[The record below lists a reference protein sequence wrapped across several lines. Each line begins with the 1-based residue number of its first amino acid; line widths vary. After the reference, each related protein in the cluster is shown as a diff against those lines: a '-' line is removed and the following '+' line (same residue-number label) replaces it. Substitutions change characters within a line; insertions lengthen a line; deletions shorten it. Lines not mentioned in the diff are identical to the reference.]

1 MADKPIQI
9 GSITK
14 TADLL
19 GERAGEVSNVS
30 KTVNEMQR
38 DVNQRIT
45 EVEQQF
51 GDADQIKEVQE
62 ATVGILRKMSSAM
75 GSFADGVTSITAGVA
90 TSTKDAISQYGKAIS
105 EDISY
110 NKQSIVA
117 TALSRTTPLFGYFAA
132 KFMET
137 DVFQTAKER
146 MKKSIG
152 QVFSGVGKTISGFV
166 KGKEK
171 AEPVPKMQHGG
182 YVEKGGMV
190 EVHAG
195 EIVAPIEKVL
205 DKVDATV
212 SATQDL
218 AKITKRAQLNT
229 LAKMG
234 TFVRTNEEMQKV
246 GLFKGFMR
254 AMRQVQTQYE
264 EPANIRSLRALLAI
278 QDTLGATIGTWPQVW
293 QKMLI
298 THPTFRNIMF
308 SLRTMGNIFL
318 NYPARLAYGVFKSR
332 GGYTGHLSQKRNP
345 YEQLN
350 YNVGLLYS
358 EGMWR
363 LDNIAKFTRAT
374 ATASRDLS
382 SFVTGTKYAPLTGV
396 PSFVWSLAG
405 LARSGLRMIAKPIEK
420 WIIKQG
426 EKKGGMFGL
435 IARAL
440 TVELEAPFVK
450 LINMLPSVK
459 EMQDI
464 YGKGT
469 GLAGGGVMGYLPQ
482 EDAIVKIVQG
492 QLEPLPV
499 KMIEYD
505 GDVMDAEI
513 IKTETSKDTL
523 SGINSLYEGWK
534 KQHKVQKK
542 QLGLQKIQTKTIK
555 EMNAREKLKFFMGLL
570 LKPLALIKQGVMIAI
585 GAVGAAL
592 AKLGLSKGFLGK
604 FLSGAKFA
612 KFLGPAVGVIMA
624 AGLGVAIGTWI
635 NKYVGPW
642 LNKKWDQMFAES
654 RKAQG
659 EVVDKSFEA
668 SKVARK
674 TEGIKGLTARY
685 QTALTA
691 RTFQQQKQAGYGTD
705 PKLGLIQKGQQEYFN
720 ANISE
725 YLKYPVDSLSAFR
738 NEWMASGQYGTG
750 GYGPRAHIFGW
761 GTDPIEYGKRREMN
775 FLMWLQK
782 NKKGRSEAE
791 IQAEANAWSK
801 RVRSAQ
807 GVSLSTLTTVADKAG
822 TYIADKYKIAE
833 GEFKEGVAAGYVAAE
848 AIREGVQEQVG
859 ALKDQA
865 KEFGTGMQHQTTQI
879 VTSVTDNSQRM
890 VKKGSAGVQNL
901 YNNLR
906 NTVITGKTMDD
917 PIMFD

>member
-1 MADKPIQI
+1 MVDKPIKV

-19 GERAGEVSNVS
+19 DEKVSEISNVS

-45 EVEQQF
+45 EVEKQF
-51 GDADQIKEVQE
+51 GDSDQIQEVQE

-75 GSFADGVTSITAGVA
+75 GSFAEGVTSVTAGVA
-90 TSTKDAISQYGKAIS
+90 SSTKDAIGQYGKAIS

-137 DVFQTAKER
+137 DVFQSAKER
-146 MKKSIG
+146 MKASIG
-152 QVFSGVGKTISGFV
+152 QAFSGVGKTISGFV

-171 AEPVPKMQHGG
+171 AEPIPKMQSGG

-234 TFVRTNEEMQKV
+234 TFVRTNEEMQKT

-264 EPANIRSLRALLAI
+264 EPANLRSLRALLAI
-278 QDTLGATIGTWPQVW
+278 QQTLGATIGTWPQVW
-293 QKMLI
+293 QKMLLS
-298 THPTFRNIMF
+298 HPTFRNIMF
-308 SLRTMGNIFL
+308 SLKTMGNIFI
-318 NYPARLAYGVFKSR
+318 NYPARIAYGVFKSR

-363 LDNIAKFTRAT
+363 LDNIAKFTRAGAA
-374 ATASRDLS
+374 ATRDLS
-382 SFVTGTKYAPLTGV
+382 SFITGTKYAPITGV
-396 PSFVWSLAG
+396 PSFIWSIASF
-405 LARSGLRMIAKPIEK
+405 ARSGLRMISKPIEK

-426 EKKGGMFGL
+426 TKKGGMFGL

-450 LINMLPSVK
+450 LINMMPRVK

-469 GLAGGGVMGYLPQ
+469 GLAGGGIMGYTPK
-482 EDAIVKIVQG
+482 EDPEKPI
-492 QLEPLPV
+492 PV
-499 KMIEYD
+499 KVIEYD

-513 IKTETSKDTL
+513 IKVEKTKQL
-523 SGINSLYEGWK
+523 VSGVNSLHEGWQ
-534 KQHKVQKK
+534 KQHKIQKK

-555 EMNAREKLKFFMGLL
+555 EMNAREKLKFFMSLL
-570 LKPLALIKQGVMIAI
+570 LKPLALIKQGVGIAI
-585 GAVGAAL
+585 GAIGAAL
-592 AKLGLSKGFLGK
+592 GKLGLTKGFLGK
-604 FLSGAKFA
+604 FLSGAQFA
-612 KFLGPAVGVIMA
+612 KFIGPALGVLMA
-624 AGLGVAIGTWI
+624 AGLGVAIGTI
-635 NKYVGPW
+635 LNKYIGPW
-642 LNKKWDQMFAES
+642 LNKKWDKMSAEGKTAQDVVVE
-654 RKAQG
+654 KAQA
-659 EVVDKSFEA
+659 S

-674 TEGIKGLTARY
+674 TEGLTGLTSRY
-685 QTALTA
+685 KSALATGTFEQT
-691 RTFQQQKQAGYGTD
+691 REIGYGTD
-705 PKLGLIQKGQQEYFN
+705 PKLGLIQKGQKHYYD
-720 ANISE
+720 ANINE
-725 YLKYPVDSLSAFR
+725 YLKYPVDSLGVFR
-738 NEWMASGQYGTG
+738 KEWMNSDDS
-750 GYGPRAHIFGW
+750 YGPRGHFFGV
-761 GTDPIEYGKRREMN
+761 GSNPFEYGKKREMN
-775 FLMWLQK
+775 FLRWLQR

-791 IQAEANAWSK
+791 IQAAADDWTK
-801 RVRSAQ
+801 QVRDVH
-807 GVSLSTLTTVADKAG
+807 GITLSTVIDKAKG
-822 TYIADKYKIAE
+822 VAVDTGEMAVGAAKKLTATGGMIVDAVAE
-833 GEFKEGVAAGYVAAE
+833 GAAQQLSGLKE
-848 AIREGVQEQVG
+848 
-859 ALKDQA
+859 QA
-865 KEFGTGMQHQTTQI
+865 KEMGAGIQQQTTQI

-890 VKKGSAGVQNL
+890 VKHGAGAVGNL
-901 YNNLR
+901 YNDLR
-906 NTVITGKTMDD
+906 KTVITGKIMDD